1 MLKTVLQSELS
12 KTNKIPNQDDLIQEN
27 AGKTTAALVSKGFL
41 CQMGT
46 AERHISDLLSVRKQP
61 RHSCRLSQ

>member
-12 KTNKIPNQDDLIQEN
+12 KTDKIPNQDDLIQEN
-27 AGKTTAALVSKGFL
+27 AGKTTAVLVSEGFL
-41 CQMGT
+41 CQMGP
-46 AERHISDLLSVRKQP
+46 AERRISDLLFVRKQP